1 MTSAF
6 GTSRPRLYA
15 RLPSGADLV
24 PGVSP
29 ECAGPDIYGRCPR
42 VAPGAALPCA
52 GATWHYH
59 GTDQTRS
66 WSFVFRSGSSV
77 CPVAVLDPLGPA
89 PLPGD

>member
-1 MTSAF
+1 MTDAAF
-6 GTSRPRLYA
+6 GTSQPRLYA
-15 RLPSGADLV
+15 SLVCGVDLV

-29 ECAGPDIYGRCPR
+29 ECAGPDVYGRCSQPS
-42 VAPGAALPCA
+42 PGAAPPCA
-52 GATWHYH
+52 GATWHYRRTD
-59 GTDQTRS
+59 GTS